1 MGKSHTEIV
10 KGWFTIA
17 KRDLD
22 SAHRL
27 ASGPNPYL
35 DTAISHCQQAAEK
48 AVKGFL
54 VFHHQDF
61 PKTHD
66 IRKVV
71 ALAETIEPR
80 FASWQDAAE
89 LLTPYATAFRY
100 TDDILEPS
108 QDEFDEAL
116 KAAADLYIFVLS
128 VIPAETHPKQ

>member
-1 MGKSHTEIV
+1 MGKTHNEIV
-10 KGWFTIA
+10 LSWFAIA

-22 SAHRL
+22 SARRL
-27 ASGPNPYL
+27 TTDPDPYL
-35 DTAISHCQQAAEK
+35 DTAIYHCQQAAEK

-54 VFHHQDF
+54 VFHNQDF

-66 IRKVV
+66 VRKVI
-71 ALAETIEPR
+71 AIAETIEPR
-80 FASWQDAAE
+80 FGAWLDAGE
-89 LLTPYATAFRY
+89 LLTPFATAFRY